1 MNHKVILFLLNIS
14 LVLGA
19 RYSRFKPKTR
29 TFHHHFGGG
38 GFGGSSGFGG
48 YGGGSGGSGGAGGGG
63 SGSSG
68 PSPTVSDD
76 IATPPPDFDSAG
88 YQPPAHLP
96 AAPAPAPSNPGAQD
110 TGETPAN
117 LRFSI

>member
-38 GFGGSSGFGG
+38 GGFGGSSGFGG
-48 YGGGSGGSGGAGGGG
+48 YGGGSGGSEFFY
-63 SGSSG
+63 
-68 PSPTVSDD
+68 V
-76 IATPPPDFDSAG
+76 
-88 YQPPAHLP
+88 
-96 AAPAPAPSNPGAQD
+96 
-110 TGETPAN
+110 AN
-117 LRFSI
+117 LGTIFGKYEQMKNANKALES